1 MQRLKK
7 LILPLLLVVFL
18 NTLNTYGLAEE
29 RKYTIRIYGGDR
41 GTLSSGVISDSGI
54 SYNGSYGFNL
64 GSEVALK
71 TIDAEGNPVDYRVIG
86 IKEAGKDNYDNYY
99 GMNPSSGQVNVT
111 NIRRDTD
118 YVVAYSVPGAV
129 TTFEV
134 QYLDYNTGADL
145 KSLVDREDGETLD
158 DITYFYGVTG
168 ARITVA
174 YRYIEG
180 YTPRFDGVSKTLS
193 ADASENV
200 FPLYYTRNVTP
211 TTTTTT
217 TTTTGGGGGGGA
229 AVAGGAA
236 ANANNPANNQNA
248 NNPNANN
255 QQPNGANTPAPVV
268 PGNVV
273 INDNGEE
280 ILDLDVPL
288 AAPIIPGVG
297 TVSVPNAPQVIEP
310 NQHGRIPNWML
321 IAGVVLLVG
330 LIAMLYWY
338 LLFYRK
344 KKKYASINDDY
355 EILGFD
361 NDDDF

>member
-7 LILPLLLVVFL
+7 LILPLLLIVFL
-18 NTLNTYGLAEE
+18 NTLNVSGFAEE
-29 RKYTIRIYGGDR
+29 RKYTIRVYGGDR
-41 GTLSSGVISDSGI
+41 GTLASGVISNSSI
-54 SYNGSYGFNL
+54 PYNGSYGFPL
-64 GSEVALK
+64 GSEVSLK
-71 TIDAEGNPVDYRVIG
+71 TTDAEGNPVDYRVIG
-86 IKEAGKDNYDNYY
+86 VKEAGKDNYDNYY
-99 GMNPSSGQVNVT
+99 GMNPGSGQVNIT

-134 QYLDYNTGADL
+134 QYLDYSTGADI
-145 KSLVDREDGETLD
+145 KGLVDREEGETLD
-158 DITYFYGVTG
+158 DITYFYGVIG
-168 ARITVA
+168 AQITVA

-180 YTPRFDGVSKTLS
+180 YTPMFDGVSKTLS
-193 ADASENV
+193 ADATENV
-200 FPLYYTRNVTP
+200 FPLYYTKNTTSSS

-217 TTTTGGGGGGGA
+217 VTTGGGGGGA

-236 ANANNPANNQNA
+236 ANANNAANNQNA

-255 QQPNGANTPAPVV
+255 QQPNGTNTPAPNI

-288 AAPIIPGVG
+288 AAPNIPGVG

-310 NQHGRIPNWML
+310 NQHGRVPNWML
-321 IAGVVLLVG
+321 IAGAVLLVG
-330 LIAMLYWY
+330 LISVLYWY

-344 KKKYASINDDY
+344 KKKYASLNEDY
-355 EILGFD
+355 DILDFD
-361 NDDDF
+361 KDDDF